1 MYSYEFK
8 WCTIIFISHL
18 TNLIYLFCDFRMQ
31 GHDEMVL
38 NVALIYPNLNLLK
51 TWCETKIDYFVN
63 IPGLLW
69 DFINVIVK
77 MIAFV
82 ILYQNVTFKN
92 IFHLWNDILFSADL
106 NKATQAQTHPP
117 NQPLHMKIKCVVK
130 PGCCSLICLG
140 HFIILTICQGHSN
153 CTWGSTERTFYHGFL
168 KEL

>member
-1 MYSYEFK
+1 
-8 WCTIIFISHL
+8 
-18 TNLIYLFCDFRMQ
+18 MQ

-51 TWCETKIDYFVN
+51 TLRCETKIDCE
-63 IPGLLW
+63 ILSM
-69 DFINVIVK
+69 NVILK
-77 MIAFV
+77 MLAFI

-106 NKATQAQTHPP
+106 IKVTQAQAHPP
-117 NQPLHMKIKCVVK
+117 NQPLHSEMHHMKVKCVVK

-153 CTWGSTERTFYHGFL
+153 CTWGSMERTFYHVFL
-168 KEL
+168 NNCNSCMFQSKKALFSHHHFSIQ

>member
-1 MYSYEFK
+1 
-8 WCTIIFISHL
+8 
-18 TNLIYLFCDFRMQ
+18 MQ

-77 MIAFV
+77 MLAFV

-92 IFHLWNDILFSADL
+92 IFHLWNDWLKQGDTGTDTSA
-106 NKATQAQTHPP
+106 Q
-117 NQPLHMKIKCVVK
+117 
-130 PGCCSLICLG
+130 
-140 HFIILTICQGHSN
+140 
-153 CTWGSTERTFYHGFL
+153 STASYEN
-168 KEL
+168 